1 MSVAQVR
8 SPAPRQTG
16 LRSLAGG
23 LAFLCLVLFLLAIEQ
38 KQAVAAW
45 KTLRDEA
52 APAAGRVADW
62 AGRLASGETE
72 GLTGLKEAIAD
83 DGNPRAAASGDAVL
97 AGEFGPA
104 DDIARAT
111 LGGAT
116 FAGARIRLDTGESF
130 RTTPLRI
137 AAGRDH
143 FVFGQTFADRLEA
156 PVDAQIELRRIIPSS
171 PGEAVKPSPLC
182 SGDTPGLVALLHRRD
197 RVDLM
202 LFRAGARPGPDAP
215 VATLCGAWRLRA
227 R

>member
-1 MSVAQVR
+1 MTVAEIR
-8 SPAPRQTG
+8 TTAPRQTG

-38 KQAVAAW
+38 VVAAW
-45 KTLRDEA
+45 AALRDDA
-52 APAAGRVADW
+52 APAARRAADW
-62 AGRLASGETE
+62 AGRLASGDAE
-72 GLTGLKEAIAD
+72 GLTGLKAALAD
-83 DGNPRAAASGDAVL
+83 DGNPRVAASGDAVL
-97 AGEFGPA
+97 AGEFGPV
-104 DDIARAT
+104 DDVARAA

-116 FAGARIRLDTGESF
+116 FAGAGIRFETGESF

-137 AAGRDH
+137 AAGREQ

-156 PVDAQIELRRIIPSS
+156 PADAQIELRRIIPASR
-171 PGEAVKPSPLC
+171 GEPVKPSPLC
-182 SGDTPGLVALLHRRD
+182 GGDTPGLVALLHRRD

-215 VATLCGAWRLRA
+215 VAALCGAWRLKA